1 MGTLV
6 DVKWL
11 GSMFRAAGSFLLL
24 PRLPNSKTKGG
35 GKTDFYCALS
45 VHN

>member
-24 PRLPNSKTKGG
+24 PQLSNGRRKGG
-35 GKTDFYCALS
+35 KAEFYCALS